1 MQTQA
6 YMTLNIQ
13 LYTRK
18 AWKTMKMPPY
28 DGLIF
33 SHHSIVEF
41 FDGNKRDSQLQ
52 HYWFVAKNCKRI
64 IFLKEKVKPKHLG
77 SITYSIGSVWVY
89 TTVNVYLLLF
99 LSCTVYKF

>member
-41 FDGNKRDSQLQ
+41 LMVIKETPNYNTIDLWQ
-52 HYWFVAKNCKRI
+52 RI
-64 IFLKEKVKPKHLG
+64 ARE
-77 SITYSIGSVWVY
+77 
-89 TTVNVYLLLF
+89 
-99 LSCTVYKF
+99 